1 MMMQCTI
8 RHSLLLLYRVRWCDL
23 WSRLD
28 LVCGAQC
35 VCDPCACAAP
45 RNRAAVVKNNRT
57 GAPEF
62 RCAQELPGP
71 PTRPRSAHSHR
82 DAPEQRRAAA
92 RSRLTSGGRGSRPSC
107 PSLPDTPRND
117 AHGPATRDLTL
128 AQRGARC
135 AGGRQQCGPASRCC
149 RHPLLTSRSPP
160 AATAAQIC
168 AASRRRR
175 LAASRRAR
183 QTQSARCWRRRTSSC
198 PTLAAAR
205 ASHRRATPSL

>member
-1 MMMQCTI
+1 MWCAVVC
-8 RHSLLLLYRVRWCDL
+8 VR
-23 WSRLD
+23 
-28 LVCGAQC
+28 
-35 VCDPCACAAP
+35 DPCVCAAP
-45 RNRAAVVKNNRT
+45 RNHRPCRHDATHSALVVSFSRARAAVVKNNRT

-62 RCAQELPGP
+62 RCAPAHP
-71 PTRPRSAHSHR
+71 PDRAVRTGTHPSSA
-82 DAPEQRRAAA
+82 APPLDRVSPVVAAA
-92 RSRLTSGGRGSRPSC
+92 LAPLALPSSR
-107 PSLPDTPRND
+107 DTPRND

-149 RHPLLTSRSPP
+149 RHPLLTSRSP
-160 AATAAQIC
+160 